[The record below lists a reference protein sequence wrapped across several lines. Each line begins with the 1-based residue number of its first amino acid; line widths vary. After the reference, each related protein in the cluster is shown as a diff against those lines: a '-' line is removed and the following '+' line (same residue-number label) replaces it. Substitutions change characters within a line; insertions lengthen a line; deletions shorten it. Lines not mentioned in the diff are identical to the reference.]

1 MAKYLF
7 VIAPAPAILP
17 GQVLEECPS
26 VKLESIA
33 RAAGAAETQGETQ
46 DQVLKRMLG
55 HSVGRLLR
63 CWPHGNSWTR
73 RWLLLVLQRLLR
85 LLLPRGLQR
94 LLRLLL
100 PRGLQRRLQQKQ
112 PSPFLHLARRV
123 MLSGKLILI

>member
-17 GQVLEECPS
+17 GQVLEECRS

-33 RAAGAAETQGETQ
+33 RAAGAGDTQAETQ

-63 CWPHGNSWTR
+63 CWLHGNSWTR
-73 RWLLLVLQRLLR
+73 RWLLLVLQRL
-85 LLLPRGLQR
+85 
-94 LLRLLL
+94 
-100 PRGLQRRLQQKQ
+100 RRRHRQQKQ

>member
-33 RAAGAAETQGETQ
+33 RAAGAGETQ

-94 LLRLLL
+94 RH
-100 PRGLQRRLQQKQ
+100 RQQKQ

>member
-33 RAAGAAETQGETQ
+33 RAAGAGDTQAETQ

-85 LLLPRGLQR
+85 LLLPRGL
-94 LLRLLL
+94 
-100 PRGLQRRLQQKQ
+100 RRRHRQQKQ